1 MQAGVG
7 LGRYG
12 VQLAVGVSF
21 LFEVANIFQ
30 PHVVEVVVVASV
42 LASMG
47 WWKIE
52 EGFNF

>member
-47 WWKIE
+47 WWKIK